1 MQFLS
6 AAFLALPKFD
16 TFYLIIGAIAL
27 VLLFVLKT
35 IKKVLR
41 IVLCVVAAVALVIWL
56 SSKFGIELPFSL
68 PFL

>member
-6 AAFLALPKFD
+6 AAFELPQFD
-16 TFYLIIGAIAL
+16 AVYLIIAVIAL

-35 IKKVLR
+35 IKKVLK
-41 IVLCVVAAVALVIWL
+41 IVLCVVAAVALVVYFANKL
-56 SSKFGIELPFSL
+56 GIELPFTL